1 MYAEDMS
8 IFWNQSKGQYEPKGN
23 TVYDNNNSFT
33 KTADQRL
40 RYSEQI
46 SYSEA
51 DYDDNNISS
60 EEAIKLGSWLGTF
73 SLLLIPGVNI
83 VSVIVWAISSKSPS
97 KKSFARAL
105 LLFSLILV
113 TLALIFMVLTCEK
126 IEYSDIFNKFISLGS
141 KLLGTLIRLF

>member
-1 MYAEDMS
+1 MHAEDMS
-8 IFWNQSKGQYEPKGN
+8 IFWNQSKGQYEPKVH
-23 TVYDNNNSFT
+23 TVYDNDNSFT

-51 DYDDNNISS
+51 NYDDDNTS
-60 EEAIKLGSWLGTF
+60 EESIKLGAWLGTF
-73 SLLLIPGVNI
+73 TLMIIPGIN
-83 VSVIVWAISSKSPS
+83 VISIIIWAISSKSPS

-105 LLFSLILV
+105 LLFSLILI

-126 IEYSDIFNKFISLGS
+126 IEYSDIFNRFISLGS